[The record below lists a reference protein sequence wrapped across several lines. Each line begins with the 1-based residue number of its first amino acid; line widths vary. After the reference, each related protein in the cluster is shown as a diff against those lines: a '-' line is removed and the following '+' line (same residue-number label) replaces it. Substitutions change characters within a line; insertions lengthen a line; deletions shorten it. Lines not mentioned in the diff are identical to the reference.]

1 MNPVFLTRRSS
12 VLSYGR
18 GTIQTSLPLPNSGFL
33 ALSWTEVIT
42 PAGYRLDQRGVMPT
56 VCTGGNVTADE
67 VLAALRSGRGV
78 IDRATRTRDI
88 DPEDS
93 AAVEAFRALCPPR
106 SDRADVS
113 LEVARALLADP
124 ALFSQV
130 LAAAGQ

>member
-18 GTIQTSLPLPNSGFL
+18 GTIQTALPLPNSGFL

-88 DPEDS
+88 DPRSEEHTS
-93 AAVEAFRALCPPR
+93 EFQSLMTISYAAFC
-106 SDRADVS
+106 
-113 LEVARALLADP
+113 
-124 ALFSQV
+124 FK
-130 LAAAGQ
+130 